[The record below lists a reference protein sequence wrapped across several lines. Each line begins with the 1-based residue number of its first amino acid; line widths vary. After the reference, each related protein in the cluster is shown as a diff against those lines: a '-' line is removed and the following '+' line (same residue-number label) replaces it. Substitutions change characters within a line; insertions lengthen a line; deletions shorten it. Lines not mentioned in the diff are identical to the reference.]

1 MQTYLKL
8 SYLGSSSALLAAT
21 CCVLPMLLMLLG
33 IGGSGLAVFGLLAAA
48 SYPVLVLSTAL
59 LLVAGWLAHR
69 RGTAARLRWWLGGSA
84 ALTAIAWLIALN
96 ESRIN
101 DYLIMQM

>member
-69 RGTAARLRWWLGGSA
+69 RADRHRLADRAERKPDKRLPDYA
-84 ALTAIAWLIALN
+84 DV
-96 ESRIN
+96 SR
-101 DYLIMQM
+101 

>member
-1 MQTYLKL
+1 MQTFLKL

-33 IGGSGLAVFGLLAAA
+33 IGGS
-48 SYPVLVLSTAL
+48 
-59 LLVAGWLAHR
+59 
-69 RGTAARLRWWLGGSA
+69 A